1 MPVLDEEALER
12 RPLLDFQAGYVERSV
27 ERFPKQGTRGPWTVA
42 MSFKADRERLRK
54 GPVEDPALHFTSSA
68 RRTHAGERA
77 RHAA

>member
-1 MPVLDEEALER
+1 
-12 RPLLDFQAGYVERSV
+12 
-27 ERFPKQGTRGPWTVA
+27 

-68 RRTHAGERA
+68 RSGRARERA